1 LAVETATLRPTSPP
15 TTTLGTSGL
24 SSLSNNVVADE
35 ALAASTK
42 VLLAR
47 HLHRR
52 TASTTTLQSRHLK
65 RSQKLVHLTHVDL
78 HHHQVIPDTL
88 TTTHTTAMTH
98 PLTTT
103 EVAEAT
109 AADVEDHGAAATI
122 SPPADCPTA
131 HQLSC
136 KT

>member
-1 LAVETATLRPTSPP
+1 VAADVVLAVSIK
-15 TTTLGTSGL
+15 
-24 SSLSNNVVADE
+24 D
-35 ALAASTK
+35 
-42 VLLAR
+42 LLAH
-47 HLHRR
+47 HLHL
-52 TASTTTLQSRHLK
+52 TTSMTTILQSRHLL

-88 TTTHTTAMTH
+88 TTTHTTAMAH

>member
-1 LAVETATLRPTSPP
+1 M
-15 TTTLGTSGL
+15 
-24 SSLSNNVVADE
+24 VADE

-88 TTTHTTAMTH
+88 TTTRTTDTARL
-98 PLTTT
+98 LTTT
-103 EVAEAT
+103 EVAVAT
-109 AADVEDHGAAATI
+109 AADVEGHGAAATI
-122 SPPADCPTA
+122 LLPADCPMA
-131 HQLSC
+131 HQPSC